1 MRPRKLWILLVVL
14 TAFLDTHALAGEKPR
29 SGDPIPGWGRWIDP
43 DEDCAVEPTE
53 DRLRIVVPAKAHDL
67 SNELGLMNAPR
78 VMREVDG
85 DFIAQVKAVGK
96 LNPQGQSTIPVR
108 SPFNGAGLFLAGDN
122 GDFVRLERA
131 AIERDGK
138 VLTYLNYEQRDG
150 DEYRNR
156 GGVQLPNRDAYLR
169 VERRGDELLSS
180 VSLDGVRW
188 TPLPVVVVRG
198 DQKISVGLAALS
210 TSSTPFTA
218 EFEEFAIFARLPR
231 FESQKE

>member
-1 MRPRKLWILLVVL
+1 MATKLWISAALGLLL
-14 TAFLDTHALAGEKPR
+14 SATALADEKPR
-29 SGDPIPGWGRWIDP
+29 SGDPIRGWGHWVDP

-53 DRLRIVVPAKAHDL
+53 VRLRIVVPAKAHDL

-78 VMREVDG
+78 VVRDVDG
-85 DFIAQVKAVGK
+85 DFIAQVKVVGK
-96 LNPQGQSTIPVR
+96 VNPQGPSTIPVR
-108 SPFNGAGLFLAGDN
+108 PPFNGAGLFLAGNN

-131 AIERDGK
+131 AFERDGK

-150 DEYRNR
+150 DEHRNY

-180 VSLDGVRW
+180 VSLDGIRW
-188 TPLPVVVVRG
+188 TPLPVVVLRG
-198 DQKISVGLAALS
+198 DQKISIGLAAIS

-231 FESQKE
+231 FQSQKE